1 MRCDAAIREP
11 LELLDSCSLIEE
23 VLNSVFGKYAVTP
36 FYARIDGALSKSSS
50 FALRREKL
58 TSFWMPHYWIIH
70 HCQPSLSLFNS
81 SLSGPS
87 YDHLGRK
94 RR

>member
-36 FYARIDGALSKSSS
+36 FYARIDGALSKSS
-50 FALRREKL
+50 
-58 TSFWMPHYWIIH
+58 
-70 HCQPSLSLFNS
+70 
-81 SLSGPS
+81 
-87 YDHLGRK
+87 
-94 RR
+94 